1 MIVIY
6 HSNAKIR
13 EVLKDGNQ
21 KIDFD
26 SQSSLAKGLYNIAK
40 YFPDEKI
47 VWCHLDCKANLNL
60 EGIVILFH
68 HNQLML
74 SFNPNV
80 HSFLGREIGYVE
92 QSPFIKINKYVTYPT
107 WQMSSAV
114 GVIHASV
121 LITLKDSI
129 PLDTDFDYYLNSVA
143 KLAMP
148 LGLICYSEPQLLSGS
163 NTWVTPKASNC
174 NLFKFVKQHY
184 KTRWVFLLFLNLFLY
199 ERKVAVFP
207 FIFSFFYFKRKLNI
221 NFLDDIYVQ
230 STKETVALGTIDV
243 IIPTIGRKQYLY
255 DVLQDLAK
263 QTHLPEKVI
272 IVEQNPLESSISELD
287 YLNTE
292 NWPFAIKHI
301 FTHQAGACN
310 ARNLALAEVE
320 SEWVFMA
327 DDDIR
332 FEEDFIENALKNSNK
347 LGSNTTTFGCY
358 VKDYPI
364 HNKEQNQKQWASF
377 GSGCSIVKSE
387 VLGNS
392 LYNSGFEFGYGED
405 ADFGMQLR
413 NKGIDVL
420 FLPVPEILHLKA
432 PMGGFRTKPVL
443 QWHNETIQPKPSPTV
458 MLYQLLHQTKEQ
470 RLGYKTTLFFKFY
483 SKQTIKNPFS
493 YFINY
498 KKQWN
503 QSVYWANQLK
513 KQS

>member
-207 FIFSFFYFKRKLNI
+207 FIFSFFYFKRKLKI

-320 SEWVFMA
+320 SEWVFLA
-327 DDDIR
+327 DDDNR
-332 FEEDFIENALKNSNK
+332 FDATLLSDIFFNIKKYGVESITTAYPQVHEFHYNKNVMQS
-347 LGSNTTTFGCY
+347 L
-358 VKDYPI
+358 
-364 HNKEQNQKQWASF
+364 SF
-377 GSGCSIVKSE
+377 GA
-387 VLGNS
+387 GNS
-392 LYNSGFEFGYGED
+392 FIKSKFINTVQFNRGYEFGYGED
-405 ADFGMQLR
+405 NDFGMQLR
-413 NKGIDVL
+413 NRGVDVL
-420 FLPVPEILHLKA
+420 YVPNPKIVHLKA
-432 PMGGFRTKPVL
+432 PIGGFRTKPVL
-443 QWHNETIQPKPSPTV
+443 QWQSETIQPKPSPTV

-483 SKQTIKNPFS
+483 SKQTIKNPLRYLISF
-493 YFINY
+493 

-503 QSVYWANQLK
+503 QSMFWVTKLK
-513 KQS
+513 K